1 MASKKCSKCAIEKTT
16 AHYIAVN
23 SKIHNGSLPICRE
36 CIGQMISNEKDEGKK
51 WNLVNKLC
59 QWADIPFIP
68 EEWDKIYCTKGKD
81 AFGIYCSIFRSEPYN
96 TLDWNMYN
104 EVYLQLKE
112 EQRLEDAIPT
122 LKEKQMNDLR
132 KKWGMSYDDEQ
143 LGYLESLHQGLI
155 TSQNIVGALN
165 EDQAL
170 KLCKISL
177 EIEGRIR
184 AGEDFDKLLKSYDTL
199 VKIADFTPRNAKN
212 ANDFDSV
219 GEIFRWLEKRGWK
232 NQYFNGVTK
241 DIVDETLHNI
251 QAYNQRLYTNE
262 SGIGDEITERIR
274 ALQNVAEY
282 EQKQSD
288 FNTDEVCDDFD
299 KYENDGYNE
308 LMKEEFD
315 ADVGVTV

>member
-36 CIGQMISNEKDEGKK
+36 CIGQMISNEKDESKK

-96 TLDWNMYN
+96 SLDWNMYN

-143 LGYLESLHQGLI
+143 LGYLESLHQGLV

-177 EIEGRIR
+177 IIEEKIR
-184 AGEDFDKLLKSYDTL
+184 AGVDFDKDLRAYDSLAKLSNLTPKN
-199 VKIADFTPRNAKN
+199 VKE
-212 ANDFDSV
+212 ANEFDSF
-219 GEIFRWLEKRGWK
+219 GEVFAYLEKTGWMNKYYDGAVRDEVDNTEK
-232 NQYFNGVTK
+232 NIKNWLRY
-241 DIVDETLHNI
+241 
-251 QAYNQRLYTNE
+251 LYVNE
-262 SGIGDEITERIR
+262 SGVAEEIEERINN
-274 ALQNVAEY
+274 LKVAA
-282 EQKQSD
+282 
-288 FNTDEVCDDFD
+288 
-299 KYENDGYNE
+299 E
-308 LMKEEFD
+308 LEDEEFD
-315 ADVGVTV
+315 ENEFRQYMDEQNIEQEDFKIEL

>member
-23 SKIHNGSLPICRE
+23 SKFHNGSLPICRE
-36 CIGQMISNEKDEGKK
+36 CIGQMISNEKDEDKK

-96 TLDWNMYN
+96 TVDWNMYN

-177 EIEGRIR
+177 IIEEKIR
-184 AGEDFDKLLKSYDTL
+184 AGVDFDKDLRAYDSLAKLSNLTPKN
-199 VKIADFTPRNAKN
+199 VKE
-212 ANDFDSV
+212 ANEFDSF
-219 GEIFRWLEKRGWK
+219 GEVFAYLEKAGWMNKYYDGAVRDEVDNTEK
-232 NQYFNGVTK
+232 NIKNWLRY
-241 DIVDETLHNI
+241 
-251 QAYNQRLYTNE
+251 LYVNE
-262 SGIGDEITERIR
+262 SGVAEEIEERINN
-274 ALQNVAEY
+274 LKVAA
-282 EQKQSD
+282 
-288 FNTDEVCDDFD
+288 
-299 KYENDGYNE
+299 E
-308 LMKEEFD
+308 LEDEEFD
-315 ADVGVTV
+315 ENEFRQYMDEQNIEQEDFKIEL

>member
-36 CIGQMISNEKDEGKK
+36 CIGQMISNEKDESKK

-177 EIEGRIR
+177 IIEEKIR
-184 AGEDFDKLLKSYDTL
+184 AGVDFDKDLRAYDSLAKLSNLTPKN
-199 VKIADFTPRNAKN
+199 VKE
-212 ANDFDSV
+212 ANEFDSF
-219 GEIFRWLEKRGWK
+219 GEVYAYLEKTGWMNKYYDGAVRDEVDNTEK
-232 NQYFNGVTK
+232 NIKNWLRY
-241 DIVDETLHNI
+241 
-251 QAYNQRLYTNE
+251 LYVNE
-262 SGIGDEITERIR
+262 SGVAEEIEERINN
-274 ALQNVAEY
+274 LKVAA
-282 EQKQSD
+282 
-288 FNTDEVCDDFD
+288 
-299 KYENDGYNE
+299 E
-308 LMKEEFD
+308 LEDEEFD
-315 ADVGVTV
+315 ENEFRQYMDEQNIEQEDFKIEL